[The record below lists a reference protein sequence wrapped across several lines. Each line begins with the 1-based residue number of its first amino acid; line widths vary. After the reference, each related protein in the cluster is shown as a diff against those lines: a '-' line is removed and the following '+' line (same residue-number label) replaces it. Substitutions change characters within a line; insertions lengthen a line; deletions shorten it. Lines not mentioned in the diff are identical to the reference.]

1 MKEHT
6 KKKHPTIPHSDC
18 VGISNHRGAKTESLL
33 HSEIYRLPESEV
45 EWVPETC
52 CLSAFGLKDANLRA
66 ESMGMEYPIQIFDE
80 L

>member
-18 VGISNHRGAKTESLL
+18 VGISNRRGAKTESLL
-33 HSEIYRLPESEV
+33 HSEIYHLPESEI
-45 EWVPETC
+45 EWIPETC
-52 CLSAFGLKDANLRA
+52 DLSAFMWKNSNLGA
-66 ESMGMEYPIQIFDE
+66 ESTGMEFPIQIFDE